1 MHVTIFT
8 CTRMQLQPQI
18 AANLYKHTSDINILG
33 KYMKVNTHSK
43 TLMDP
48 SDSRTSVEVMSVWAL
63 RLCQQVGFFCLF
75 VFCSYLLFVDRE
87 HLLTYWDD
95 VQSEYSLNSSPKPI
109 RLPAACHSFL
119 FPFPHTVHTVA
130 AVHFLPFPT
139 SLRILLLMP
148 ANISNPPDFI
158 QTALFHCL
166 SSRNMFG
173 RRAAFMNLYLPA
185 LLFTSAQI

>member
-1 MHVTIFT
+1 MTAELLTCAHVSRRLSKLWVF
-8 CTRMQLQPQI
+8 
-18 AANLYKHTSDINILG
+18 
-33 KYMKVNTHSK
+33 K
-43 TLMDP
+43 TL
-48 SDSRTSVEVMSVWAL
+48 STSR
-63 RLCQQVGFFCLF
+63 FFFVCLF
-75 VFCSYLLFVDRE
+75 FAAICF
-87 HLLTYWDD
+87 LLTESICWHTGND

-119 FPFPHTVHTVA
+119 FPFLHTVHTVV

-173 RRAAFMNLYLPA
+173 RRAASMSLYLPA
-185 LLFTSAQI
+185 LLFTSA